1 MKVRAAVL
9 SLSACLLLSAC
20 GKGGSAKPPAP
31 IVVNRETT
39 TAPQATATT
48 SAQASSKAS
57 NPQKHVEVVIGSDTV
72 KGQHATATASADAG
86 LKTTFSTH
94 VTATP
99 NQRVT
104 GGWVIPCNNQGL
116 VSRDAGDFSG
126 RTPLVVRMHPEQA
139 AGAHFLGGG
148 GATCDVI
155 ATASLARS
163 GRVTVAVLGG
173 R

>member
-1 MKVRAAVL
+1 VKARAAVL

-31 IVVNRETT
+31 VVVNRQTT
-39 TAPQATATT
+39 TAPQGTATT
-48 SAQASSKAS
+48 SAQASSTAS
-57 NPQKHVEVVIGSDTV
+57 NPQKHVEVVIATNTV
-72 KGQHATATASADAG
+72 KGRHATATASADAG
-86 LKTTFSTH
+86 RKTTFSTH

-99 NQRVT
+99 SQRVT
-104 GGWVIPCNNQGL
+104 GGWVISCNEHGL
-116 VSRDAGDFSG
+116 VSRDAADFSG
-126 RTPLVVRMHPEQA
+126 RTPLAVRMHPDQA
-139 AGAHFLGGG
+139 AGSHLLGG
-148 GATCDVI
+148 AASCEVV

>member
-1 MKVRAAVL
+1 VKARAAVL

-20 GKGGSAKPPAP
+20 GNGAKPPAP
-31 IVVNRETT
+31 VVVNPETT
-39 TAPQATATT
+39 TAAQGAATG

-57 NPQKHVEVVIGSDTV
+57 NPQKHVEVVIGRDTV
-72 KGQHATATASADAG
+72 KGQHASATASADAG
-86 LKTTFSTH
+86 RKRTFSTR
-94 VTATP
+94 VTAMP

-104 GGWVIPCNNQGL
+104 GGWVISCHDGGL
-116 VSRDAGDFSG
+116 VSRDAEDFSG
-126 RTPLVVRMHPEQA
+126 RTPLVVRMHPDQA
-139 AGAHFLGGG
+139 EGPGGLLGGG
-148 GATCDVI
+148 GSCEVI

>member
-1 MKVRAAVL
+1 MKARAAVL

-86 LKTTFSTH
+86 RKTTFSTH

-99 NQRVT
+99 NQPVT
-104 GGWVIPCNNQGL
+104 GGWVISCNENGA
-116 VSRDAGDFSG
+116 VSRDSADFSG
-126 RTPLVVRMHPEQA
+126 RTPLVVRMHPDQA
-139 AGAHFLGGG
+139 AAARLLGGG
-148 GATCDVI
+148 ASCDVI